1 MTLSTSIILDL
12 LFQRTLAGYGILVGL
27 AALAVLLAA
36 RSPALRFPAAL
47 VFWIM
52 AWTVA
57 DVLGYAYVVRTNE
70 TSGAVI
76 AADPGMLAHYQV
88 SLNAYRIIQVTFQ
101 IVLTLAVVFAASW
114 RVGLAALV
122 FWWGGACDV
131 LYFPF
136 ARRAF
141 PGSWDWLGWTPAGM
155 VVRELSFP
163 LVVAQALAGTVI
175 ATVLVKL
182 ALSRHANARA
192 PSS

>member
-12 LFQRTLAGYGILVGL
+12 LFQRTLAGYGILLGL

-36 RSPALRFPAAL
+36 RSPSLRFPAAL

-70 TSGAVI
+70 TSGAII

-101 IVLTLAVVFAASW
+101 IVLTLVVVFAASW
-114 RVGLAALV
+114 RVGLAALF

-136 ARRAF
+136 ARRAI

-155 VVRELSFP
+155 VVKELSFP
-163 LVVAQALAGTVI
+163 LVAVQALAGT
-175 ATVLVKL
+175 ALAALLLKQALVQP
-182 ALSRHANARA
+182 ANGREH
-192 PSS
+192 SS